1 MKYCYFKTRNR
12 RGFTLVELMVVLAVT
27 AILAVLVGGGL
38 IAYTRLARFQ
48 KNESNARA
56 MFQTAQLAAAQM
68 ELAGE
73 KDDFTALVAAGGHG
87 GHITQTLTD
96 TMSEDERNA
105 LNARVYALYFD
116 KGAEPEEN
124 TPEGKLY
131 AYIKQYVHDSSFLD
145 AAFCIEIDAS
155 TGQVFSVFYDSGAQ
169 ALRFENNK
177 DDTTDATLLDDRSYQ
192 NRRDQT
198 LVGYYCADDAVNVVN
213 LQQSKL
219 RVRNQRLINGET
231 LDVTWG
237 GTSKSNETDTQYTVE
252 IYSKTGT
259 GDKKLFSVLVTLPAV
274 NETQMSLPVTL
285 YDEHGSETTENY
297 NFPLRYTNGSFVL
310 TLDAMNDAAIL
321 QAHSDPENGEGIDK
335 TEFFSI
341 TRFVKDATDIYAK
354 ITAAPSAKSVTSYIV
369 SEGADTNTENSLYAK
384 GGTPAELQCFRHLY
398 NLRWYTGSDPLTATL
413 TKEIDWLSGAPV
425 VYCAQNGSTSAV
437 AKTPAADAPV
447 AWPSLLELKKN
458 VTLDG
463 GSHTIT
469 GLQLRGNSV
478 AKDGCR
484 YIGLVAENSGT
495 IKNLTLA
502 DPDVLVNLTAETTG
516 TTYTV
521 GGETL
526 ALMDTGA
533 EGYRTSVR
541 AVGALCGVSTGTVEN
556 CTVKRSKNRTATARV
571 AASLT
576 FNDTTT
582 TYTRTDTDGDGKID
596 KEPLGIGGLVG
607 SAVPGKDHT
616 LKTLTVEKNVTVAGI
631 WQDGGTKTATDA
643 AANETTERN
652 RIVEAT
658 NIDRAIGVGGVF
670 GVLSL
675 QEEPCKV
682 EALYNAAEVCGNA
695 YTGGVAGNLRGK
707 SGTKPAVTDLS
718 NTGSVLALA
727 GYNGY
732 TQGESRVLGQ
742 FFGGVAGMM
751 KNATLKDSYSST
763 RSSLSENDVKTLIAN
778 GYNTENGTLSAVSPL
793 QGDFVGGLVGFGDS
807 VTISGCKTG
816 SGYVLGNTFVGG
828 VVGGLST
835 GTVLSDGTANGS
847 HVFGHR
853 YVGGVVSYNDSGS
866 EITSMSNT
874 GMTAAFGTKAAY
886 AGGIVGYNAG
896 KLTNCTAA
904 ASTNTA
910 TNTSRVQLL
919 QAMANGYYADFVGGV
934 AGYNAG
940 TIQWTQT
947 AAVSTLLN
955 GGSFVGGVVG
965 FNDAGAAITVADSA
979 ALTVSGRITGAQDAV
994 GGLVGLN
1001 SGTTLPAVTV
1011 KAELISGRYCVGGAL
1026 GANVVTTDM
1035 TATGLCTDGS
1045 GNRLQA
1051 TALAGGIVGYNQVIA
1066 AMPTAENT
1074 ITRAK
1079 LLLPAVTV
1087 DTNNILTVS
1096 EQNNKGTATVMLNG
1110 STNALNLTADAYVGG
1125 VVGWGENL
1133 ALNNAVNGAQNSVNK
1148 GVLHS
1153 SGSLQ
1158 VTCAPNAEQT
1168 VTGNAAGGIIGYAGA
1183 SATLDGCQNF
1193 AGVFH
1198 KQMAGGIA
1206 GYNAGT
1212 IQNCTQSA
1220 NLGTRQTG
1228 YKYIGGIAGVN
1239 AGNIQA
1245 SAPNNVTVSGEQA
1258 VGGVAGLNAQNGTIQ
1273 AITNCTVTVQ
1283 GSQAVG
1289 GVAGANQGTVQSST
1303 LQTVNV
1309 AASGSNAGGA
1319 VGQNSGIVKNV
1330 AVTGGSVQGSQ
1341 AVGGL
1346 AGDNGGS
1353 VEGCTTASTLTVR
1366 ANQNAGAA
1374 VGSNESGAVVSAG
1387 NYAGTVYAAS
1397 NNAGGIAGQN
1407 AGRVEG
1413 TATVSA
1419 KVTCENGNAGGVA
1432 ALNSGSISAVQVQ
1445 GCTVNSGSA
1454 YMGAV
1459 AAVNNGTIQGV
1470 TVKSAALQGGATV
1483 IGGIA
1488 GVNKGTIIGTNDS
1501 ACTVQP
1507 NALTLSGLTAA
1518 DITLGGAAGQNDATI
1533 NNVQVALN
1541 VTDKLEKYRT
1551 LGGVAGENNG
1561 TLQNCVF
1568 TAGQLGETIAKDAPA
1583 KAGAAEV
1590 GDAIGGVAGVNNAT
1604 VTGCTVKNISINVLG
1619 ITNVESSQDV
1629 ATKLDNASHVGGIVG
1644 RNSNKGTIQNST
1656 IATDNGSAVIAK
1668 YGFVGGIAGSNAGV
1682 ISGCGGQGTADAVSQ
1697 IQTWLEAGKTD
1708 EMITQLKYSQRDDG
1722 ASETDSVN
1730 TDFNKLRGVD
1740 AVRAGGYTNVYTDDG
1755 LTKNQLTVALRGSA
1769 TISTEEAAGYLGG
1782 VTGYNTNTGV
1792 VSETATGKWFVYCDN
1807 GNVDNAVIGGMIG
1820 QNESDKDMTYLLNC
1834 AAVRRYSRTVD
1845 GDNGNDDT
1853 ENKRTKVV
1861 DGRTISEQ
1869 HVANANVGG
1878 VIGVQ
1883 QNRSGDRWSLT
1894 NVVNYGTVHNSRS
1907 NNLAGI
1913 ICLWVDNGGTLEH
1926 CFNFGT
1932 MRANSNGGGGSGTM
1946 GGIVALFD
1954 KPVAGG
1960 TTNLVSCQN
1969 HGDMLWENENIQK
1982 TANDVGGILGKIQMK
1997 NASDYLVVNITDCV
2011 NGSIKMQSNS
2021 LCVGVMA
2028 WLGPEGKIENAE
2040 VNIDRCRNYCLDAT
2054 SVGGAGAAVG
2064 IYGNRGSG
2072 GDTRAATTITNCFTL
2087 YRNANARDNAD
2098 CAILRPYDNG
2108 GSWVKENIQLDE
2120 KQPNLYMDKNSFAVS
2135 TARSILYATPYALE
2149 TLKRGEVYK
2158 NDESYNDPESGR
2170 DRSNKTYF
2178 NSITPGYRLYA
2189 GKNTTDNTYFAA
2201 LITGMDEGG
2210 GRTLEKIDGGNSYI
2224 QGNTIVNSA
2233 DTNNKRADI
2242 LFTFGESNKTD
2253 ATQKYDSIRPDMSD
2267 ITDTAVQAYYKKVLD
2282 EKFNMADATVTNIQ
2296 AVRSDDTG
2304 NGTHIYGRYRVTWN
2318 PVTGASH
2325 YKVTVK
2331 VQEGDTYTEMPN
2343 ILPTAT
2349 VYTNQ
2354 YTFEAHEDWAGKKY
2368 IVEVKPCNSQEGNPT
2383 SSDRGQ
2389 PFTFA
2394 QTLPTPQIK
2403 LLSFDSGVDV
2413 ILENVGDYEDVAGG
2427 WTLTVDCGGDKR
2439 DFTQDEVSKDGI
2451 KGKLF
2456 WLPNSS
2462 KNGTVSVRATVKANN
2477 PTAWMQS
2484 AQYNVMTY
2492 LPGNNYNGLGTLSIE
2507 KVAVTGT
2514 STDNLAISA
2523 DVKITGQ
2530 AVNPKYR
2537 IMLQG
2542 KCKNSVTADNGTVLQ
2557 QGQYIT
2563 LQAVETVLS
2572 GSATRVTFSDLPD
2585 AALTDFTNLRILAA
2599 PVNTGMGDTTCRW
2612 EFRPGADDKH
2622 PVEYVRVEKDGTV
2635 QYEDYCFASLWHPEN
2650 YPCTR
2655 TKDVTLT
2662 VVPAPTLNETATP
2675 TLVDNNLLYT
2685 FTWTNAENA
2694 ADYTYKLY
2702 GVTAANNEVE
2712 INLPAGAAPLQ
2723 KGKTQTTL
2731 TVKVDKLANGASD
2744 WHFTTVRLAVTSE
2757 PAAGST
2763 NTVGATATREYT
2775 GIRTRL
2781 TKPGAPNSILLTNS
2795 ADAETLPYKI
2805 TWTGI
2810 ADDALHHYELLA
2822 EYRDESG
2829 NWQPIAETWTTKDA
2843 SLTVNLEK
2851 YQGKTLHLR
2860 VVAMP
2865 AADNSTVLQSP
2876 YSVTSNEF
2884 TVVERETAPTVSKVE
2899 FANTTPTQDEFL
2911 NKLQVEFT
2919 VNSGSSHYVTGY
2931 LFKEETDYKAVVGLV
2946 NAWKDADTNDKAD
2959 ALKALQEKLEKLLA
2973 DNTQAVCLIPEGSRT
2988 TGLQAETKV
2997 ETTGTTV
3004 QYTLSPEKFA
3014 MQPQYGGWYLL
3025 PAVRTMTTAENKAC
3039 SVWAYCT
3046 TTELKVPCIRLD
3058 TPQAVRSES
3067 LYTGDA
3073 TISDTPNA
3081 ESGAATQVTVQRVAV
3096 EWSAD
3101 NLYTA
3106 ADGDTMLADTYE
3118 VKVTPTQ
3125 GNGSP
3130 YTLRITVQPK
3140 DVYET
3145 DDNGETVKDD
3155 NGSPVVKTARGT
3167 VLSVEKTVD
3176 DENYFKLEANE
3187 DGGWYLDATQTTGE
3201 DGKPVLEPTTLT
3213 GTILQGGNML
3223 RYYTMQVHPMLQYI
3237 ADTKTYSLILPDLA
3251 AAVYADPNDTTG
3263 SQLTPYTAEV
3273 KITAKGVN
3281 GIAAVQA
3288 SEAATIDPQKTN

>member
-27 AILAVLVGGGL
+27 AILAALAGGGL
-38 IAYTRLARFQ
+38 LAYIRLARFQ

-68 ELAGE
+68 KLAGE
-73 KDDFTALVAAGGHG
+73 KDDFTALVAAEGNG

-96 TMSEDERNA
+96 TMSEDERAA

-116 KGAEPEEN
+116 KGAEPEKN

-131 AYIKQYVHDSSFLD
+131 AYIKQYVYDSSFLD

-177 DDTTDATLLDDRSYQ
+177 DGTTDATLLDDRSYQ

-252 IYSKTGT
+252 IYRKT

-274 NETQMSLPVTL
+274 GETQMSLPVTL
-285 YDEHGSETTENY
+285 YDEHDSETTENY

-341 TRFVKDATDIYAK
+341 TRFVKDATDVYAK

-369 SEGADTNTENSLYAK
+369 SEGADTNTENSLYAN
-384 GGTPAELQCFRHLY
+384 ASADLQCFRHLY
-398 NLRWYTGSDPLTATL
+398 NLRWYKGSDDLTATL

-425 VYCAQNGSTSAV
+425 VYCVDGNKAA

-447 AWPSLLELKKN
+447 AWPSLLELKEN

-463 GSHTIT
+463 DNHTIT

-521 GGETL
+521 GGKTL
-526 ALMDTGA
+526 ALMDTKA

-541 AVGALCGVSTGTVEN
+541 AVGALCGVSTGTVKN

-576 FNDTTT
+576 FDDNTTA
-582 TYTRTDTDGDGKID
+582 YTRVKNADGKTID

-607 SAVPGKDHT
+607 SAVPGKNQT
-616 LKTLTVEKNVTVAGI
+616 LKDLSVEKNVTVAGI
-631 WQDGGTKTATDA
+631 WQDGGTKTTAAAT
-643 AANETTERN
+643 ANETTERT
-652 RIVEAT
+652 RIT
-658 NIDRAIGVGGVF
+658 TTGIDRAIGVGGVF

-675 QEEPCKV
+675 QEPCTV
-682 EALYNAAEVCGNA
+682 DIVNNSAEVCGNA

-707 SGTKPAVTDLS
+707 SAGETTVTNLN

-732 TQGESRVLGQ
+732 TAGESCVLGQ

-778 GYNTENGTLSAVSPL
+778 GYGDGGTLSATSPL
-793 QGDFVGGLVGFGDS
+793 QGDFVGGLVGFGDG

-828 VVGGLST
+828 VVGGLSS

-853 YVGGVVSYNDSGS
+853 YVGGVVSFNGEHST
-866 EITSMSNT
+866 ITGMSNT
-874 GMTAAFGTKAAY
+874 GMTAAFGKNAAY

-896 KLTNCTAA
+896 TLTDCTAA

-965 FNDAGAAITVADSA
+965 FNDAGATISVAESA

-1001 SGTTLPAVTV
+1001 CGTALPAVTV
-1011 KAELISGRYCVGGAL
+1011 KAELISGRYCVGGVL
-1026 GANVVTTDM
+1026 GANVVTKSM

-1051 TALAGGIVGYNQVIA
+1051 QALAGGIVGYNQVIQT
-1066 AMPTAENT
+1066 MPTESNT

-1079 LLLPAVTV
+1079 LLLPTV
-1087 DTNNILTVS
+1087 NVTNNILTVS
-1096 EQNNKGTATVMLNG
+1096 EKNNKGTATVTLNKC
-1110 STNALNLTADAYVGG
+1110 TNALNLTADAYVGG
-1125 VVGWGENL
+1125 VVGWGEHL
-1133 ALNNAVNGAQNSVNK
+1133 TLRNAINGAQYSVNK

-1158 VTCAPNAEQT
+1158 VTCTPNAGET

-1183 SATLDGCQNF
+1183 STTLDGCQNY

-1212 IQNCTQSA
+1212 IENCIQSA

-1228 YKYIGGIAGVN
+1228 YTYIGGIAGVN
-1239 AGNIQA
+1239 AGSIQA
-1245 SAPNNVTVSGEQA
+1245 SAPQSVTVSGEQA
-1258 VGGVAGLNAQNGTIQ
+1258 VGGVAGLNAKDSTMQGIN
-1273 AITNCTVTVQ
+1273 NCIVTVQ

-1289 GVAGANQGTVQSST
+1289 GVAGKNNGTVQGST
-1303 LQTVNV
+1303 LQNVNV

-1319 VGQNSGIVKNV
+1319 VGQNSGTVQSV
-1330 AVTGGSVQGSQ
+1330 TVTGGSVQGSQ

-1374 VGSNESGAVVSAG
+1374 VGNNAQNAVVSAG
-1387 NYAGTVYAAS
+1387 SYAGTVYAAS
-1397 NNAGGIAGQN
+1397 GNAGGIAGQN
-1407 AGRVEG
+1407 AGSISNNA
-1413 TATVSA
+1413 TTSATVS
-1419 KVTCENGNAGGVA
+1419 CENGDAGGVA
-1432 ALNSGSISAVQVQ
+1432 ALNSESGSISAVRVD

-1454 YMGAV
+1454 NMGAV
-1459 AAVNNGTIQGV
+1459 AAVNNGRIQGV
-1470 TVKSAALQGGATV
+1470 TVQKAALQGGATV

-1488 GVNKGTIIGTNDS
+1488 GVNKGTIIGTDES

-1507 NALTLSGLTAA
+1507 NALTLSDLTAA

-1533 NNVQVALN
+1533 NNVQVALK

-1551 LGGVAGENNG
+1551 LGGVAGVNNG

-1583 KAGAAEV
+1583 AAGAAEV

-1604 VTGCTVKNISINVLG
+1604 VTGCTVQNIRINVLG

-1629 ATKLDNASHVGGIVG
+1629 ATKLVNASHVGGIVG
-1644 RNSNKGTIQNST
+1644 RNSNSGTIQNST

-1668 YGFVGGIAGSNAGV
+1668 YGFVGGIAGSNAGE
-1682 ISGCGGQGTADAVSQ
+1682 IKGCGGLDTAAAVSK
-1697 IQTWLEAGKTD
+1697 IKDWLENGETD
-1708 EMITQLKYSQRDDG
+1708 EMITQLKYSQDVDN
-1722 ASETDSVN
+1722 ASETNSANDE
-1730 TDFNKLRGVD
+1730 FNALRGVD
-1740 AVRAGGYTNVYTDDG
+1740 AVRAGNYKTVYTTG

-1820 QNESDKDMTYLLNC
+1820 QNESDKDMTDLLNC
-1834 AAVRRYSRTVD
+1834 AAVRRFNRTEN
-1845 GDNGNDDT
+1845 GTTGNDDT
-1853 ENKRTKVV
+1853 QNSSNQR
-1861 DGRTISEQ
+1861 
-1869 HVANANVGG
+1869 VANANVGG

-1932 MRANSNGGGGSGTM
+1932 MRANSNNGGGSGTM

-1969 HGDMLWENENIQK
+1969 HGDMLWENETERK

-2021 LCVGVMA
+2021 LCVGIMA
-2028 WLGPEGKIENAE
+2028 WLGPEGAIPNAE
-2040 VNIDRCRNYCLDAT
+2040 VNIDRCRNYCVDTT
-2054 SVGGAGAAVG
+2054 SVGGANAAVG
-2064 IYGNRGSG
+2064 IYGNRGNG
-2072 GDTRAATTITNCFTL
+2072 GSYRAATTITNCFVL
-2087 YRNANARDNAD
+2087 NASDNSDNA
-2098 CAILRPYDNG
+2098 IMRPYG
-2108 GSWVKENIQLDE
+2108 GSVKENIHLDPE
-2120 KQPNLYMDKNSFAVS
+2120 QPNLYMDKNSFAVS
-2135 TARSILYATPYALE
+2135 ATSNAYATPIALE
-2149 TLKRGEVYK
+2149 TLQRGKVY
-2158 NDESYNDPESGR
+2158 DSGYNTPAYGT
-2170 DRSNKTYF
+2170 DRSNMTYF
-2178 NSITPGYRLYA
+2178 DSIIPGYRLYA
-2189 GKNTTDNTYFAA
+2189 GKNTTDGNYFAA
-2201 LITGMDEGG
+2201 LIANMGAGG
-2210 GRTLEKIDGGNSYI
+2210 GKTLEKIHGGNSYI
-2224 QGNTIVNSA
+2224 QGNTIVSNA
-2233 DTNNKRADI
+2233 APDTKLADI
-2242 LFTFGESNKTD
+2242 LFAFGESGKADDTK
-2253 ATQKYDSIRPDMSD
+2253 KYSSSRPDMSD
-2267 ITDTAVQAYYKKVLD
+2267 ITDTAVQAYYKNVLD
-2282 EKFNMADATVTNIQ
+2282 EKFNMETATVTNIQ
-2296 AVRSDDTG
+2296 AVRSDATG
-2304 NGTHIYGRYRVTWN
+2304 NGTPIYGRYRVTWD
-2318 PVTGASH
+2318 PVPGASH

-2331 VQEGDTYTEMPN
+2331 VWDGNTYTEMPN

-2354 YTFEAHEDWAGKKY
+2354 YTFEAPKEWAGKKY
-2368 IVEVKPCNSQEGNPT
+2368 IVVVTPCNSKESKVT
-2383 SSDRGQ
+2383 SSSTV
-2389 PFTFA
+2389 FTFA

-2403 LLSFDSGVDV
+2403 LLSFDNGVDV
-2413 ILENVGDYEDVAGG
+2413 ILENVDDYVNVTEG
-2427 WTLTVDCGGDKR
+2427 WTLTVDCGGYTPTSPL
-2439 DFTQDEVSKDGI
+2439 TQDTVGENGT
-2451 KGKLF
+2451 KGYLF
-2456 WLPNSS
+2456 WLPISS
-2462 KNGTVSVRATVKANN
+2462 KSGTVSVRATVKANN
-2477 PTAWMQS
+2477 STAWMQS

-2492 LPGNNYNGLGTLSIE
+2492 LPGYDYDGLGTLSIAN
-2507 KVAVTGT
+2507 VAATGT
-2514 STDNLAISA
+2514 STDNLAITA

-2530 AVNPKYR
+2530 TVNPKYR

-2542 KCKNSVTADNGTVLQ
+2542 KPKDKTLTSVKGHKIDDAYV
-2557 QGQYIT
+2557 T

-2572 GSATRVTFSDLPD
+2572 GSATHVTFSDLPD
-2585 AALTDFTNLRILAA
+2585 AALTEFTDLRILAA
-2599 PVNTGMGDTTCRW
+2599 PVNTGMGDAVCRW
-2612 EFRPGADDKH
+2612 KFRSNVDGKNR
-2622 PVEYVRVEKDGTV
+2622 PVEYVREVAKDGTV
-2635 QYEDYCFASLWHPEN
+2635 TYVTYAFASLWNPDQYN
-2650 YPCTR
+2650 CTQ
-2655 TKDVTLT
+2655 TADVELT
-2662 VVPAPTLNETATP
+2662 VVPAPTLSEDATYK
-2675 TLVDNNLLYT
+2675 LDDNNLLYT
-2685 FTWTNAENA
+2685 FTWNNAENA

-2702 GVTAANNEVE
+2702 GVTDANNEVE
-2712 INLPAGAAPLQ
+2712 INLPDSAVTRT
-2723 KGKTQTTL
+2723 KGNPQTKL
-2731 TVKVDKLANGASD
+2731 TVTVDKLANGASD
-2744 WHFTTVRLAVTSE
+2744 WHFTTVRLAVTSV
-2757 PAAGST
+2757 PKTGST

-2781 TKPGAPNSILLTNS
+2781 TQPGAPNSILLTNN

-2810 ADDALHHYELLA
+2810 ADSALDHYELLA
-2822 EYRDESG
+2822 GYEGSDG
-2829 NWQPIAETWTTKDA
+2829 KWKTTETWTTKDA
-2843 SLTVNLEK
+2843 SMTVNLEK
-2851 YQGKTLHLR
+2851 YQGETLHLR
-2860 VVAMP
+2860 VVAVP
-2865 AADNSTVLQSP
+2865 AAGNSAVLQSP
-2876 YSVTSNEF
+2876 YSATSSAF
-2884 TVVERETAPTVSKVE
+2884 TVVTREAAPTVSAVQ
-2899 FANTTPTQDEFL
+2899 FANTKPTLDEFL

-2946 NAWKDADTNDKAD
+2946 KDWNNAADANTKAD
-2959 ALKALQEKLEKLLA
+2959 ALKALQEKLEKLLQ
-2973 DNTQAVCLIPEGSRT
+2973 DETKAVCLIPPESRT

-2997 ETTGTTV
+2997 ETTGTTTV
-3004 QYTLSPEKFA
+3004 QYTLTPDKFA

-3025 PAVRTMTTAENKAC
+3025 PAVRTMTTAEDKAC
-3039 SVWAYCT
+3039 SVWTYCT
-3046 TTELKVPCIRLD
+3046 TTELKVPCIQLD
-3058 TPQAVRSES
+3058 TPQAVRGES

-3073 TISDTPNA
+3073 VISDHEYAT
-3081 ESGAATQVTVQRVAV
+3081 SGSKMQLTVQRVAV
-3096 EWSAD
+3096 QWSAD

-3106 ADGDTMLADTYE
+3106 ADGDTMLANIYE
-3118 VKVTPTQ
+3118 VKVTPTEN
-3125 GNGSP
+3125 NGAP
-3130 YTLRITVQPK
+3130 YTLRITVQTK
-3140 DVYET
+3140 DEYKL
-3145 DDNGETVKDD
+3145 DDNGKTVKDE
-3155 NGSPVVKTARGT
+3155 NGDPVVATARGT
-3167 VLSVEKTVD
+3167 VRSVEKSVD
-3176 DENYFKLEANE
+3176 GTNYFELKANE
-3187 DGGWYLDATQTTGE
+3187 DGSWYLDATQNTDA
-3201 DGKPVLEPTTLT
+3201 DGNPVLEPTTLT
-3213 GTILQGGNML
+3213 GTILQGGNMQ

-3251 AAVYADPNDTTG
+3251 AVVYEDPGNTTG
-3263 SQLTPYTAEV
+3263 NQLTPYTDTV
-3273 KITAKGVN
+3273 QITAKGEN
-3281 GIAAVQA
+3281 GFADVKA
-3288 SEAATIDPQKTN
+3288 SEPAVINNPQQTN